1 VAAKAAASALARV
14 QVVDQ
19 AVVAAGVATL
29 DKRPPEAPEQAGK
42 ATTEEATEDSPER
55 VRIRLEVVVEQEVRE
70 AMRLHMAPPEQR
82 VLARLLQ
89 LREAA

>member
-1 VAAKAAASALARV
+1 MLGQVA
-14 QVVDQ
+14 DQ

-29 DKRPPEAPEQAGK
+29 HKRPPEAPARAGK

-70 AMRLHMAPPEQR
+70 AMRLDMPPLEQR
-82 VLARLLQ
+82 VLARLLRS
-89 LREAA
+89 REAA